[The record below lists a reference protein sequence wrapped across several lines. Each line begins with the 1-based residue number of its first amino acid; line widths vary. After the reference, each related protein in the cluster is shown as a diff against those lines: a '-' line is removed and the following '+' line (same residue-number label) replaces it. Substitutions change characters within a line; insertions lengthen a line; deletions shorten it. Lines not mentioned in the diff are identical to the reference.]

1 MGGVGFVPLK
11 RAPPPQGHAS
21 NRWQAE
27 PRVGSHTSLRR
38 HTMYRSSSSPSRA
51 TCAASASWMRMTTTT
66 TSRSSPVPSREVCRG
81 RADTPN
87 PVGEEEDMTRL
98 EDAVWHYR
106 PKKPFFVICLWPS
119 VTECAILDIF
129 CQTPCSGYFG
139 GYSNFDQQFF
149 GILFIPP
156 PPADPGVSWWGG

>member
-1 MGGVGFVPLK
+1 
-11 RAPPPQGHAS
+11 
-21 NRWQAE
+21 
-27 PRVGSHTSLRR
+27 
-38 HTMYRSSSSPSRA
+38 MYRSSSSPSRA

-119 VTECAILDIF
+119 VMECAILDIF

-156 PPADPGVSWWGG
+156 PPGRPRGKLVGGVTVFSDSQDSLSSPSWDHPHRQLKSFMHLADYMIR